1 MQLWNKSGLL
11 WLMAVCSI
19 LGIIG
24 MLLMDGIVDIIFLII
39 TLLPVLIAGWRAYLL
54 QQRKR

>member
-11 WLMAVCSI
+11 WLMAVCCI

-24 MLLMDGIVDIIFLII
+24 MLLMDGIADIIFLII

>member
-54 QQRKR
+54 LQRKR

>member
-24 MLLMDGIVDIIFLII
+24 MLLMDGIADIIFLNI

>member
-24 MLLMDGIVDIIFLII
+24 MLLMDGITDIIFLII

>member
-1 MQLWNKSGLL
+1 MQLWNKSGFL
-11 WLMAVCSI
+11 WLMALCSI

-24 MLLMDGIVDIIFLII
+24 MLLMEGIVDIIFLMI
-39 TLLPVLIAGWRAYLL
+39 TLLPVFVAGWRAYLL

>member
-11 WLMAVCSI
+11 WLIAVCSI

-24 MLLMDGIVDIIFLII
+24 MLLMDGIADIIFLII

>member
-1 MQLWNKSGLL
+1 MQLWNKSGFL
-11 WLMAVCSI
+11 WLMALCSI

-24 MLLMDGIVDIIFLII
+24 MLLMEGIADIIFLMI
-39 TLLPVLIAGWRAYLL
+39 TLLPVFVAGWRAYLL

>member
-24 MLLMDGIVDIIFLII
+24 MLLMDGITDIIFLII
-39 TLLPVLIAGWRAYLL
+39 ILLPVLIAGWRAYLL

>member
-1 MQLWNKSGLL
+1 MQLWNKSGFL
-11 WLMAVCSI
+11 WLMALCSI

-24 MLLMDGIVDIIFLII
+24 MLLMEGIVDIIFLMI
-39 TLLPVLIAGWRAYLL
+39 TLLPVFIAGWRAYLL

>member
-11 WLMAVCSI
+11 WLMAACSI

-24 MLLMDGIVDIIFLII
+24 MLLMDGIADIIFLII